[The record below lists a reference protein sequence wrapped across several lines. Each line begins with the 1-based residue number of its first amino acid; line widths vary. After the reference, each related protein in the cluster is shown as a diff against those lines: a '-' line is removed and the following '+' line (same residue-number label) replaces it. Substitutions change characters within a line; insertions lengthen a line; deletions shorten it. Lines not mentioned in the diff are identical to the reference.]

1 MVSKITIFEPH
12 FDGAQFGPASLPNDG
27 DTDEPTAPAVEDTAQ
42 STGRSRGRSILVG
55 GAALSIALLIGFV
68 AARRSLQPAG
78 EAVEDERKPS
88 IFEKAGM

>member
-27 DTDEPTAPAVEDTAQ
+27 DTDERTAPAVEGAAQ
-42 STGRSRGRSILVG
+42 SSARSRGRSILVG

-68 AARRSLQPAG
+68 AARRALQSAG
-78 EAVEDERKPS
+78 ESGEDERKRS
-88 IFEKAGM
+88 IVEKASL